1 MKMKNKSESLVPPNT
16 EYLELNFVGE
26 TATGRGNNQQYVME
40 NLHDGT
46 FRGTES
52 RVGITI
58 GRHRPRTYINPIE
71 KWEEIF
77 QSKISRGYMVTK
89 TKKMEQ
95 KVIEKNTSSINGN
108 EYAPIAD
115 SSVNE
120 VVKLLLGCTTA
131 VLNQNYRIRIDDISD
146 EMIDFGHSILK
157 ELSAGYSKMS
167 VAEFNNKLKTLY
179 AAIPRRI
186 DNLSKALAK
195 RKLDFNDI
203 IADEQD
209 LFDVMVNRVRNTQ
222 DLGRCSVRPTVL
234 EAFHLDWRDV
244 TEEEHAKVISM
255 LDNNAAQYVKSW
267 RVRNRRTEE
276 RFNRFY
282 QQEQLSEDYGIDHLF
297 HGSRTENFWSIVTN
311 GLLINPDCGVQRTGS
326 MFGNGTYFAP
336 LAQKS
341 LGYTNGG
348 YWVGGDKNVRFLAI
362 YKVATG
368 KHYDIYQGSD
378 FSLNKAVLQKK
389 CPGAHC
395 TWAHGRGTGGTTL
408 CNDEVIVYDEAQ
420 STIEYLIM
428 MK

>member
-1 MKMKNKSESLVPPNT
+1 MKTTNLIPPNT

-58 GRHRPRTYINPIE
+58 GRHRPRSFINPME
-71 KWEEIF
+71 KWDEIF
-77 QSKISRGYMVTK
+77 QSKVSRGYMVTK

-115 SSVNE
+115 ASVNK
-120 VVKLLLGCTTA
+120 VVTLLLECTTA
-131 VLNQNYRIRIDDISD
+131 VLSQNYRIKIDDISD
-146 EMIDFGHSILK
+146 EMIAFGQSILK
-157 ELSAGYSKMS
+157 ELSSGYSKMS
-167 VAEFNNKLKTLY
+167 VAEFNNKLKALY

-186 DNLSKALAK
+186 DNLSKVLAK

-203 IADEQD
+203 IADEQE
-209 LFDVMVNRVRNTQ
+209 LFDVMVNRVRNAH
-222 DLGRCSVRPTVL
+222 DLDNCSVRPTVL

-244 TEEEHAKVISM
+244 TEEEQNKVLSM
-255 LDNNAAQYVKSW
+255 LKGNASQYVKAW
-267 RVRNRRTEE
+267 RIRNRRTEE
-276 RFNRFY
+276 RFDRFC
-282 QQEQLSEDYGIDHLF
+282 QQEQLSKGHGIDHLF

-311 GLLINPDCGVQRTGS
+311 GLLINPDCRVQRIGS

-341 LGYTNGG
+341 LGYTDGG
-348 YWVGGDKNVRFLAI
+348 YWAGGNTDVRFLAI
-362 YKVATG
+362 YRVATG
-368 KHYDIYQGSD
+368 KHYDICHGSD
-378 FSLNKAVLQKK
+378 SSLTKAVLQKK

-395 TWAHGRGTGGTTL
+395 VWAHGRGTGGTTL
-408 CNDEVIVYDEAQ
+408 FNDEVVVYDEAQ

>member
-1 MKMKNKSESLVPPNT
+1 MKTTNLIPPNT

-58 GRHRPRTYINPIE
+58 GRHRPRSFINPME
-71 KWEEIF
+71 KWDEIF
-77 QSKISRGYMVTK
+77 QSKVSRGYMVTK

-115 SSVNE
+115 ASVNK
-120 VVKLLLGCTTA
+120 VVTLLLECTTA
-131 VLNQNYRIRIDDISD
+131 VLSQNYRIKIDDISD
-146 EMIDFGHSILK
+146 EMIAFGQSILK
-157 ELSAGYSKMS
+157 ELSSGYSKMS
-167 VAEFNNKLKTLY
+167 VAEFNNKLKALY

-186 DNLSKALAK
+186 DNLSKVLAK

-203 IADEQD
+203 IADEQE
-209 LFDVMVNRVRNTQ
+209 LFDVMVNRVRNAH
-222 DLGRCSVRPTVL
+222 DLDNCSVRPTVL

-244 TEEEHAKVISM
+244 TEEEQNKVLSM
-255 LDNNAAQYVKSW
+255 LKGNASQYVKAW
-267 RVRNRRTEE
+267 RIRNRRTEE
-276 RFNRFY
+276 RFDRFC
-282 QQEQLSEDYGIDHLF
+282 QQEQLSEGHGSDHLF

-341 LGYTNGG
+341 LGYTDGG
-348 YWVGGDKNVRFLAI
+348 YWAGGNTDVRFLAI
-362 YKVATG
+362 YRVATG
-368 KHYDIYQGSD
+368 KHHDIYQGCDTSHTKNV
-378 FSLNKAVLQKK
+378 FQKK
-389 CPGAHC
+389 YPGAHC
-395 TWAHGRGTGGTTL
+395 VWAHGRGTGGTTL
-408 CNDEVIVYDEAQ
+408 FNDEVVVYDEAQ

>member
-1 MKMKNKSESLVPPNT
+1 MKANVSLVPPNT

-26 TATGRGNNQQYVME
+26 TATGRGNNQQYIME

-58 GRHRPRTYINPIE
+58 GRHRPRSYINPME
-71 KWEEIF
+71 KWDEMF
-77 QSKISRGYMVTK
+77 RLKISRGYMVTK
-89 TKKMEQ
+89 TQKMEQ
-95 KVIEKNTSSINGN
+95 KIIEKNTNSINGN
-108 EYAPIAD
+108 EYTPIAD
-115 SSVNE
+115 QSVNE
-120 VVKLLLGCTTA
+120 VVTLLLECTTA
-131 VLNQNYRIRIDDISD
+131 ALNQNYRIKIDDISD
-146 EMIDFGHSILK
+146 EMIEFGRSILQK
-157 ELSAGYSKMS
+157 MAKDYSKMS

-186 DNLSKALAK
+186 DNLSKVLAK

-203 IADEQD
+203 LADEQD
-209 LFDVMVNRVRNTQ
+209 LFNVMINRVRNAR
-222 DLGRCSVRPTVL
+222 DLGHCSVKPTVL

-244 TEEEHAKVISM
+244 TEEEHAGILSM
-255 LDNNAAQYVKSW
+255 LQRNASQYVKAW
-267 RVRNRRTEE
+267 RVSNHKTEE
-276 RFNRFY
+276 RFQRFC
-282 QQEQLSEDYGIDHLF
+282 QQEHLSEENSISHLF

-311 GLLINPDCGVQRTGS
+311 GLLINPDSSVQRTGS

-348 YWVGGDKNVRFLAI
+348 YWAGGGGSTKFLAI

-368 KHYDIYQGSD
+368 KHYDIYDGWD
-378 FSLNKAVLQKK
+378 YSLNKTVLQKK

-395 TWAHGRGTGGTTL
+395 TWAHGRGSGGDTL

>member
-1 MKMKNKSESLVPPNT
+1 MKTTNLIPPNT

-58 GRHRPRTYINPIE
+58 GRHRPRSFINPME
-71 KWEEIF
+71 KWDEIC
-77 QSKISRGYMVTK
+77 QSKVSRGYMVTK

-108 EYAPIAD
+108 EYAPIANA
-115 SSVNE
+115 SVNE
-120 VVKLLLGCTTA
+120 VVTLLLECTTA
-131 VLNQNYRIRIDDISD
+131 VLSQNYRIKIDDISD
-146 EMIDFGHSILK
+146 EMIAFGQSILK
-157 ELSAGYSKMS
+157 ELSSGYSKMS

-186 DNLSKALAK
+186 DNLSKILAK

-203 IADEQD
+203 IADEQE
-209 LFDVMVNRVRNTQ
+209 LFDVMVNRVRNAH
-222 DLGRCSVRPTVL
+222 DLGNCSVRPTVL

-244 TEEEHAKVISM
+244 TEEEQDKVLSM
-255 LDNNAAQYVKSW
+255 LKGNASQYVKAW
-267 RVRNRRTEE
+267 RIRNRRTEE
-276 RFNRFY
+276 RFDRFC
-282 QQEQLSEDYGIDHLF
+282 QQEQLSEGHGIDHLF

-341 LGYTNGG
+341 LGYTDGG
-348 YWVGGDKNVRFLAI
+348 YWAGGNTDVRFLAI
-362 YKVATG
+362 YRVATG
-368 KHYDIYQGSD
+368 KHHDIYQGCDTSHTKNV
-378 FSLNKAVLQKK
+378 FQKK
-389 CPGAHC
+389 YPGAHC
-395 TWAHGRGTGGTTL
+395 VWAHGRGTGGTTL
-408 CNDEVIVYDEAQ
+408 FNDEVVVYDEAQ

>member
-1 MKMKNKSESLVPPNT
+1 MKTTNLIPPNT

-58 GRHRPRTYINPIE
+58 GRHRPRSFINPME
-71 KWEEIF
+71 KWDEIF
-77 QSKISRGYMVTK
+77 QSKVSRGYMVTK

-95 KVIEKNTSSINGN
+95 KVIEKNTNSINGN

-115 SSVNE
+115 ASVNK
-120 VVKLLLGCTTA
+120 VVTLLLECTTA
-131 VLNQNYRIRIDDISD
+131 VLSQNYRIKIDDISD
-146 EMIDFGHSILK
+146 EMIAFGQSILK
-157 ELSAGYSKMS
+157 ELSSGYSKMS
-167 VAEFNNKLKTLY
+167 VAEFNNKLKALY

-186 DNLSKALAK
+186 DNLSKVLAK

-203 IADEQD
+203 IADEQE
-209 LFDVMVNRVRNTQ
+209 LFDVMVNRVRNAH
-222 DLGRCSVRPTVL
+222 DLDNCSVRPTVL

-244 TEEEHAKVISM
+244 TEEEQNKVLSM
-255 LDNNAAQYVKSW
+255 LKGNASQYVKAW
-267 RVRNRRTEE
+267 RIRNRRTEE
-276 RFNRFY
+276 RFDRFC
-282 QQEQLSEDYGIDHLF
+282 QQEQLSEGHGIDHLF

-341 LGYTNGG
+341 LGYTDGG
-348 YWVGGDKNVRFLAI
+348 YWAGGNTDVRFLAI
-362 YKVATG
+362 YRVATG
-368 KHYDIYQGSD
+368 KHHDIYQGCDTSHTKNV
-378 FSLNKAVLQKK
+378 FQKK
-389 CPGAHC
+389 YPGAHC
-395 TWAHGRGTGGTTL
+395 VWAHGRGTGGTTL
-408 CNDEVIVYDEAQ
+408 FNDEVVVYDEAQ

>member
-1 MKMKNKSESLVPPNT
+1 MKANVSLVPPNT

-26 TATGRGNNQQYVME
+26 TATGRGNNQQYIME

-58 GRHRPRTYINPIE
+58 GRHRPRSYINPME
-71 KWEEIF
+71 KWEEMF
-77 QSKISRGYMVTK
+77 RLKVSRGYMVTK
-89 TKKMEQ
+89 TQKMEQ
-95 KVIEKNTSSINGN
+95 KIIEKNTSSINGN
-108 EYAPIAD
+108 EYTPIAD
-115 SSVNE
+115 QSINE
-120 VVKLLLGCTTA
+120 VVTLLLECTTA
-131 VLNQNYRIRIDDISD
+131 VLNQNYRIKIDDISN
-146 EMIDFGHSILK
+146 EMIEFGRSILQEMAK
-157 ELSAGYSKMS
+157 DYSKMS

-186 DNLSKALAK
+186 DNLSKVLAK

-209 LFDVMVNRVRNTQ
+209 LFDVMINRVRNAR
-222 DLGRCSVRPTVL
+222 DLGQCSVKPTVL

-244 TEEEHAKVISM
+244 TEEEHANILLM
-255 LDNNAAQYVKSW
+255 LQGSASRYVKAW
-267 RVRNRRTEE
+267 RVCNQRTEE
-276 RFNRFY
+276 RFHHFC
-282 QQEQLSEDYGIDHLF
+282 QQEHLSEENGISHLF

-311 GLLINPDCGVQRTGS
+311 GLLINPDSSVQRSGS

-348 YWVGGDKNVRFLAI
+348 YWAGGSSSTKFLAI

-368 KHYDIYQGSD
+368 KHYDIYGGAD
-378 FSLNKAVLQKK
+378 ISLNKTVLQKK

-395 TWAHGRGTGGTTL
+395 TWAHGRGSGGVTL

>member
-1 MKMKNKSESLVPPNT
+1 MKTTNLIPPNT

-58 GRHRPRTYINPIE
+58 GRHRPRSFINPME
-71 KWEEIF
+71 KWDEIF
-77 QSKISRGYMVTK
+77 QSKVSRGYMVTK

-95 KVIEKNTSSINGN
+95 KVIEKNTNSINGN

-115 SSVNE
+115 ASVNK
-120 VVKLLLGCTTA
+120 VVTLLLECTTA
-131 VLNQNYRIRIDDISD
+131 VLSQNYRIKIDDISD
-146 EMIDFGHSILK
+146 EMIAFGQSILK
-157 ELSAGYSKMS
+157 ELSSGYSKMS
-167 VAEFNNKLKTLY
+167 VAEFNNKLKALY

-186 DNLSKALAK
+186 DNLSKVLAK

-203 IADEQD
+203 IADEQE
-209 LFDVMVNRVRNTQ
+209 LFDVMVNRVRNAH
-222 DLGRCSVRPTVL
+222 DLDNCSVRPTVL

-244 TEEEHAKVISM
+244 TEEEQNKVLSM
-255 LDNNAAQYVKSW
+255 LKGNASQYVKAW
-267 RVRNRRTEE
+267 RIRNRRTEE
-276 RFNRFY
+276 RFDRFC
-282 QQEQLSEDYGIDHLF
+282 QQEQLSKGHGIDHLF

-311 GLLINPDCGVQRTGS
+311 GLLINPDCRVQRIGS

-341 LGYTNGG
+341 LGYTDGG
-348 YWVGGDKNVRFLAI
+348 YWAGGNTDVRFLAI
-362 YKVATG
+362 YRVATG
-368 KHYDIYQGSD
+368 KHHDIYQGCDTSHTKNV
-378 FSLNKAVLQKK
+378 FQKK
-389 CPGAHC
+389 YPGAHC
-395 TWAHGRGTGGTTL
+395 AWAHGRGTGGTTL
-408 CNDEVIVYDEAQ
+408 FNDEVVVYDEAQ

>member
-1 MKMKNKSESLVPPNT
+1 MKTINLIPPNT

-58 GRHRPRTYINPIE
+58 GRHRPRSFINPME
-71 KWEEIF
+71 KWDEIF
-77 QSKISRGYMVTK
+77 QSKVSRGYMVTK

-115 SSVNE
+115 ASVNK
-120 VVKLLLGCTTA
+120 VVTLLLECTTA
-131 VLNQNYRIRIDDISD
+131 VLSQNYRIKIDDISD
-146 EMIDFGHSILK
+146 EMIAFGQSILK
-157 ELSAGYSKMS
+157 ELSSGYSKMS

-186 DNLSKALAK
+186 DNLSKVLAK

-203 IADEQD
+203 IADEQE
-209 LFDVMVNRVRNTQ
+209 LFDVMVNRVRNAH
-222 DLGRCSVRPTVL
+222 DLDNCSVRPTVL

-244 TEEEHAKVISM
+244 TEEEQNKVLSM
-255 LDNNAAQYVKSW
+255 LKGNASQYVKAW
-267 RVRNRRTEE
+267 RIRNRRTEE
-276 RFNRFY
+276 RFDRFC
-282 QQEQLSEDYGIDHLF
+282 QQEQLSEGHGIDHLF

-341 LGYTNGG
+341 LGYTDGG
-348 YWVGGDKNVRFLAI
+348 YWAGGNTDVRFLAI
-362 YKVATG
+362 YRVATG
-368 KHYDIYQGSD
+368 KHHDIYQGCDTSHTKNV
-378 FSLNKAVLQKK
+378 FQKK
-389 CPGAHC
+389 YPGAHC
-395 TWAHGRGTGGTTL
+395 AWAHGRGTGGTTL
-408 CNDEVIVYDEAQ
+408 FNDEVVVYDEAQ

>member
-1 MKMKNKSESLVPPNT
+1 MKTTNLIPPNT

-58 GRHRPRTYINPIE
+58 GRHRPRSFINPME
-71 KWEEIF
+71 KWDEIF
-77 QSKISRGYMVTK
+77 QSKVSRGYMVTK

-108 EYAPIAD
+108 EYAPIANA
-115 SSVNE
+115 SVNE
-120 VVKLLLGCTTA
+120 VVTLLLECTTA
-131 VLNQNYRIRIDDISD
+131 VLSQNYRIKIDDISD
-146 EMIDFGHSILK
+146 EMIAFGQSILK
-157 ELSAGYSKMS
+157 ELSSGYFKMS

-186 DNLSKALAK
+186 DNLSKILAK

-203 IADEQD
+203 IADEQE
-209 LFDVMVNRVRNTQ
+209 LFDVMVNRVRNAH
-222 DLGRCSVRPTVL
+222 DLGNCSVRPTVL

-244 TEEEHAKVISM
+244 TEEEQDKVLSM
-255 LDNNAAQYVKSW
+255 LKGNASQYVKAW
-267 RVRNRRTEE
+267 RIRNRRTEE
-276 RFNRFY
+276 RFDRFC
-282 QQEQLSEDYGIDHLF
+282 QQEQLSEGHGIDHLF

-348 YWVGGDKNVRFLAI
+348 YWVGGNKDVRFLAI

-378 FSLNKAVLQKK
+378 FSLNKAILQKK

-395 TWAHGRGTGGTTL
+395 AWAHGRGTGGTTL

>member
-1 MKMKNKSESLVPPNT
+1 MKTTNLIPPNT

-58 GRHRPRTYINPIE
+58 GRHRPRSFINPME
-71 KWEEIF
+71 KWDEIF
-77 QSKISRGYMVTK
+77 QSKVSRGYMVTK

-108 EYAPIAD
+108 EYAPIANA
-115 SSVNE
+115 SVNE
-120 VVKLLLGCTTA
+120 VVTLLLECTTA
-131 VLNQNYRIRIDDISD
+131 VLSQNYRIKIDDISD
-146 EMIDFGHSILK
+146 EMIAFGQSILK
-157 ELSAGYSKMS
+157 ELSSGYSRMS

-186 DNLSKALAK
+186 DNLSKVLAK

-203 IADEQD
+203 IADEQE
-209 LFDVMVNRVRNTQ
+209 LFDVMVNRVRNAH
-222 DLGRCSVRPTVL
+222 DLDNCSVRPTVL

-244 TEEEHAKVISM
+244 TEEEQDKVLSM
-255 LDNNAAQYVKSW
+255 LKGNASQYVKAW
-267 RVRNRRTEE
+267 RIRNRRTEE
-276 RFNRFY
+276 RFDRFC
-282 QQEQLSEDYGIDHLF
+282 QQEQLSKGHGIDHLF

-311 GLLINPDCGVQRTGS
+311 GLLINPDCRVQRIGS

-341 LGYTNGG
+341 LGYTDGG
-348 YWVGGDKNVRFLAI
+348 Y
-362 YKVATG
+362 
-368 KHYDIYQGSD
+368 
-378 FSLNKAVLQKK
+378 
-389 CPGAHC
+389 
-395 TWAHGRGTGGTTL
+395 
-408 CNDEVIVYDEAQ
+408 
-420 STIEYLIM
+420 
-428 MK
+428 

>member
-1 MKMKNKSESLVPPNT
+1 MKTKSESLVPPNT

-58 GRHRPRTYINPIE
+58 GRHRPRSFINPME

-108 EYAPIAD
+108 EYAPITD
-115 SSVNE
+115 NSVNE
-120 VVKLLLGCTTA
+120 VVKLLLECTTA

-222 DLGRCSVRPTVL
+222 DLGHCSVKPTVL

-255 LDNNAAQYVKSW
+255 LDNNAAQYVKAW

-276 RFNRFY
+276 RFNRFC

-311 GLLINPDCGVQRTGS
+311 GLLINPYCGVQRTGS

>member
-1 MKMKNKSESLVPPNT
+1 MK
-16 EYLELNFVGE
+16 Y
-26 TATGRGNNQQYVME
+26 Q
-40 NLHDGT
+40 
-46 FRGTES
+46 
-52 RVGITI
+52 
-58 GRHRPRTYINPIE
+58 
-71 KWEEIF
+71 
-77 QSKISRGYMVTK
+77 
-89 TKKMEQ
+89 
-95 KVIEKNTSSINGN
+95 
-108 EYAPIAD
+108 
-115 SSVNE
+115 
-120 VVKLLLGCTTA
+120 
-131 VLNQNYRIRIDDISD
+131 
-146 EMIDFGHSILK
+146 
-157 ELSAGYSKMS
+157 
-167 VAEFNNKLKTLY
+167 
-179 AAIPRRI
+179 
-186 DNLSKALAK
+186 
-195 RKLDFNDI
+195 LDFNDI
-203 IADEQD
+203 IADEQE

-222 DLGRCSVRPTVL
+222 DLGLCSVRPTVL

-244 TEEEHAKVISM
+244 TEEEHANVISM
-255 LDNNAAQYVKSW
+255 LDRNAAQYVKAW

-276 RFNRFY
+276 QFNRFC

-395 TWAHGRGTGGTTL
+395 TWAHGRGNGGTTL

>member
-1 MKMKNKSESLVPPNT
+1 MKTINLIPPNT

-58 GRHRPRTYINPIE
+58 GRHRPRSFINPME
-71 KWEEIF
+71 KWDEIF
-77 QSKISRGYMVTK
+77 QSKVSRGYMVTK

-115 SSVNE
+115 ASVNK
-120 VVKLLLGCTTA
+120 VVTLLLECTTA
-131 VLNQNYRIRIDDISD
+131 VLSQNYRIKIDDISD
-146 EMIDFGHSILK
+146 EMIAFGQSILK
-157 ELSAGYSKMS
+157 ELSSGYSKMS

-186 DNLSKALAK
+186 DNLSKVLAK

-203 IADEQD
+203 IADEQE
-209 LFDVMVNRVRNTQ
+209 LFDVMVNRVRNAH
-222 DLGRCSVRPTVL
+222 DLDNCSVRPTVL

-244 TEEEHAKVISM
+244 TEEEQDKVLSM
-255 LDNNAAQYVKSW
+255 LKGNASQYVKAW
-267 RVRNRRTEE
+267 RIRNRRTEE
-276 RFNRFY
+276 RFDRFC
-282 QQEQLSEDYGIDHLF
+282 QQEQLSEGHGIDHLF

-341 LGYTNGG
+341 LGYTDGG
-348 YWVGGDKNVRFLAI
+348 YWAGGNTDVRFLAI
-362 YKVATG
+362 YRVATG
-368 KHYDIYQGSD
+368 KHHDIYQGCDTSHTKNV
-378 FSLNKAVLQKK
+378 FQKK
-389 CPGAHC
+389 YPGAHC
-395 TWAHGRGTGGTTL
+395 AWAHGRGTGGTTL
-408 CNDEVIVYDEAQ
+408 FNDEVVVYDEAQ

>member
-1 MKMKNKSESLVPPNT
+1 MKTTNLIPPNT

-58 GRHRPRTYINPIE
+58 GRHRPRSFINPME
-71 KWEEIF
+71 KWDEIF
-77 QSKISRGYMVTK
+77 QSKVSRGYMVTK

-115 SSVNE
+115 ASVNK
-120 VVKLLLGCTTA
+120 VVTLLLECTTA
-131 VLNQNYRIRIDDISD
+131 VLSQNYRIKIDDISD
-146 EMIDFGHSILK
+146 EMIAFGQSILK
-157 ELSAGYSKMS
+157 ELSSGYSKMS

-186 DNLSKALAK
+186 DNLSKILAK

-203 IADEQD
+203 IADEQE
-209 LFDVMVNRVRNTQ
+209 LFDVMVNRVRNAH
-222 DLGRCSVRPTVL
+222 DLDNCSVRPTVL

-244 TEEEHAKVISM
+244 TEEEQNKVLSM
-255 LDNNAAQYVKSW
+255 LKGNASQYVKAW
-267 RVRNRRTEE
+267 RIRNRRTEE
-276 RFNRFY
+276 RFDRFC
-282 QQEQLSEDYGIDHLF
+282 QQEQLSKGHGIDHLF

-311 GLLINPDCGVQRTGS
+311 GLLINPDCRVQRIGS

-341 LGYTNGG
+341 LGYTDGG
-348 YWVGGDKNVRFLAI
+348 YWAGGNTDVRFLTI
-362 YKVATG
+362 YRVATG
-368 KHYDIYQGSD
+368 KHYDIYHGSD
-378 FSLNKAVLQKK
+378 SSLTKAVLQKK

-395 TWAHGRGTGGTTL
+395 VWAHGRGTGGTTL
-408 CNDEVIVYDEAQ
+408 FNDEVVVYDEAQ

>member
-1 MKMKNKSESLVPPNT
+1 MKTKSESLVPPNT

-58 GRHRPRTYINPIE
+58 GRHRPRSFINPME
-71 KWEEIF
+71 KWEKIF

-108 EYAPIAD
+108 EYTPIAD

-120 VVKLLLGCTTA
+120 VVKLLLECTTA
-131 VLNQNYRIRIDDISD
+131 VLNQNYLIRIDDISD

-195 RKLDFNDI
+195 RRLDFNDI

-209 LFDVMVNRVRNTQ
+209 LFDVMVNRIRNTQ
-222 DLGRCSVRPTVL
+222 DLGHCSVKPTVL

-255 LDNNAAQYVKSW
+255 LDSNANQYVKAW

-276 RFNRFY
+276 RFNRFC
-282 QQEQLSEDYGIDHLF
+282 QQEQLSEDSGIDHLF

-348 YWVGGDKNVRFLAI
+348 YWVGGDKDVRFLAI

>member
-1 MKMKNKSESLVPPNT
+1 MKTTNLIPPNT

-40 NLHDGT
+40 NLHDST

-58 GRHRPRTYINPIE
+58 GRHRPRSFINPME
-71 KWEEIF
+71 KWDEIF
-77 QSKISRGYMVTK
+77 QSKVSRGYMVTK

-115 SSVNE
+115 ASVNK
-120 VVKLLLGCTTA
+120 VVTLLLECTTA
-131 VLNQNYRIRIDDISD
+131 VLSQNYRIKIDDISD
-146 EMIDFGHSILK
+146 EMIAFGQSILK
-157 ELSAGYSKMS
+157 ELSSGYSKMS

-186 DNLSKALAK
+186 DNLSKVLAK

-203 IADEQD
+203 IADEQE
-209 LFDVMVNRVRNTQ
+209 LFDVMVNRVRNAH
-222 DLGRCSVRPTVL
+222 DLDNCSVRPTVL

-244 TEEEHAKVISM
+244 TEEEQDKVLSM
-255 LDNNAAQYVKSW
+255 LKGNASQYVKAW
-267 RVRNRRTEE
+267 RIRNRRTEE
-276 RFNRFY
+276 RFDRFC
-282 QQEQLSEDYGIDHLF
+282 QQEQLSEGHGIDHLF

-341 LGYTNGG
+341 LGYTDGG
-348 YWVGGDKNVRFLAI
+348 YWAGGNTDVRFLAI
-362 YKVATG
+362 YRVATG
-368 KHYDIYQGSD
+368 KHHDIYQGCDTSHTKNV
-378 FSLNKAVLQKK
+378 FQKK
-389 CPGAHC
+389 YPGAHC
-395 TWAHGRGTGGTTL
+395 AWAHGRGTGGTTL
-408 CNDEVIVYDEAQ
+408 FNDEVVVYDEAQ

>member
-1 MKMKNKSESLVPPNT
+1 MKTTNLIPPNT

-58 GRHRPRTYINPIE
+58 GRHRPRSFINPME
-71 KWEEIF
+71 KWDEIF
-77 QSKISRGYMVTK
+77 QSKVSRGYMVTK

-115 SSVNE
+115 ASVNK
-120 VVKLLLGCTTA
+120 VVTLLLECTTA
-131 VLNQNYRIRIDDISD
+131 VLSQNYRIKIDDISD
-146 EMIDFGHSILK
+146 EMIAFGQSILK
-157 ELSAGYSKMS
+157 ELSSGYSKMS
-167 VAEFNNKLKTLY
+167 VAEFNNKLKALY

-186 DNLSKALAK
+186 DNLSKVLAK

-203 IADEQD
+203 IADEQE
-209 LFDVMVNRVRNTQ
+209 LFDVMVNRVRNAH
-222 DLGRCSVRPTVL
+222 DLDNCSVRPTVL

-244 TEEEHAKVISM
+244 TEEEQNKVLSM
-255 LDNNAAQYVKSW
+255 LKGNASQYVKAW
-267 RVRNRRTEE
+267 RIRNRRTEE
-276 RFNRFY
+276 RFDRFC
-282 QQEQLSEDYGIDHLF
+282 QQEQLSEGHGIDHLF

-341 LGYTNGG
+341 LGYTDGG
-348 YWVGGDKNVRFLAI
+348 YWAGGNTDVRFLAI
-362 YKVATG
+362 YRVATG
-368 KHYDIYQGSD
+368 KHHDIYQGCDTSHTKNV
-378 FSLNKAVLQKK
+378 FQKK
-389 CPGAHC
+389 YPGAHC
-395 TWAHGRGTGGTTL
+395 VWAHGRGTGGTTL
-408 CNDEVIVYDEAQ
+408 LNDEVVVYDEAQ

>member
-1 MKMKNKSESLVPPNT
+1 MKTTNLIPPNT

-58 GRHRPRTYINPIE
+58 GRHRPRSFINPME
-71 KWEEIF
+71 KWDEIF
-77 QSKISRGYMVTK
+77 QSKVSRGYMVTK

-108 EYAPIAD
+108 EYAPIANA
-115 SSVNE
+115 SVNE
-120 VVKLLLGCTTA
+120 VVTLLLECTTA
-131 VLNQNYRIRIDDISD
+131 VLSQNYRIKIDDISD
-146 EMIDFGHSILK
+146 EMISFGQSILK
-157 ELSAGYSKMS
+157 ELSSGYSKMS

-186 DNLSKALAK
+186 DNLSKILAK

-203 IADEQD
+203 IADEQE
-209 LFDVMVNRVRNTQ
+209 LFDVMVNRVRNAH
-222 DLGRCSVRPTVL
+222 DLGNCSVRPTVL

-244 TEEEHAKVISM
+244 TEEEQDKVLSM
-255 LDNNAAQYVKSW
+255 LKGNASQYIKAW
-267 RVRNRRTEE
+267 RIHNRSTEE
-276 RFNRFY
+276 RFDRFC
-282 QQEQLSEDYGIDHLF
+282 QQEQLSEGHGIDHLF

-311 GLLINPDCGVQRTGS
+311 GLLINPDCGVQRSGS

-341 LGYTNGG
+341 LGYTDGG
-348 YWVGGDKNVRFLAI
+348 YWTGGNADVRFLAI
-362 YKVATG
+362 YRVATG
-368 KHYDIYQGSD
+368 KHYDIYHGSD
-378 FSLNKAVLQKK
+378 SSLTKTVLQKK

-408 CNDEVIVYDEAQ
+408 LNDEVVVYDEAQ

>member
-1 MKMKNKSESLVPPNT
+1 MKNKSESFVPPNT

-58 GRHRPRTYINPIE
+58 GRHRPRSFINPME

-77 QSKISRGYMVTK
+77 QFKISRGYMVTK

-131 VLNQNYRIRIDDISD
+131 VLNQNYRIRIDDISN
-146 EMIDFGHSILK
+146 EMINFGHSILK

-244 TEEEHAKVISM
+244 TEEEHTKVISM
-255 LDNNAAQYVKSW
+255 LDRNAAQYVKAW

-276 RFNRFY
+276 RFDRFC
-282 QQEQLSEDYGIDHLF
+282 QQEQLSEDSGIDHLF

>member
-1 MKMKNKSESLVPPNT
+1 MKTTNLIPPNT

-58 GRHRPRTYINPIE
+58 GRHRPRSFINPME
-71 KWEEIF
+71 KWDEIF
-77 QSKISRGYMVTK
+77 QSKVSRGYMVTK

-108 EYAPIAD
+108 EYAPIANA
-115 SSVNE
+115 SVNE
-120 VVKLLLGCTTA
+120 VVTLLLECTTA
-131 VLNQNYRIRIDDISD
+131 VLSQNYRIKIDDISD
-146 EMIDFGHSILK
+146 EMIAFGQSILK
-157 ELSAGYSKMS
+157 ELSSGYSKMS

-186 DNLSKALAK
+186 DNLSKILAK

-203 IADEQD
+203 IADEQE
-209 LFDVMVNRVRNTQ
+209 LFDVMVNRVRNAH
-222 DLGRCSVRPTVL
+222 DLDNCSVRPTVL

-244 TEEEHAKVISM
+244 TEEEQDKVLSM
-255 LDNNAAQYVKSW
+255 LKGNASQYVKAW
-267 RVRNRRTEE
+267 RIRNRRTEE
-276 RFNRFY
+276 RFDRFC
-282 QQEQLSEDYGIDHLF
+282 QQEQLSEGHGIDHLF

-341 LGYTNGG
+341 LGYTDGG
-348 YWVGGDKNVRFLAI
+348 YWAGGNTDVRFFAI
-362 YKVATG
+362 YRVATG
-368 KHYDIYQGSD
+368 KHHDIYQGCDTSHTKNV
-378 FSLNKAVLQKK
+378 FQKK
-389 CPGAHC
+389 YPGAHC
-395 TWAHGRGTGGTTL
+395 VWAHGRGTGGTTL
-408 CNDEVIVYDEAQ
+408 FNDEVVVYDEAQ

>member
-1 MKMKNKSESLVPPNT
+1 MKTTNLIPPNT

-58 GRHRPRTYINPIE
+58 GRHRPRSFINPME
-71 KWEEIF
+71 KWDEIF
-77 QSKISRGYMVTK
+77 QSKVSRGYMVTK

-115 SSVNE
+115 ASVNK
-120 VVKLLLGCTTA
+120 VVTLLLECTTA
-131 VLNQNYRIRIDDISD
+131 VLSQNYRIKIDDISD
-146 EMIDFGHSILK
+146 EMIAFGQSILK
-157 ELSAGYSKMS
+157 ELSSGYSKMS
-167 VAEFNNKLKTLY
+167 VAEFNNKLKALY

-186 DNLSKALAK
+186 DNLSKVLAK

-203 IADEQD
+203 IADEQE
-209 LFDVMVNRVRNTQ
+209 LFDVMVNRVRNAH
-222 DLGRCSVRPTVL
+222 DLDNCSVRPTVL

-244 TEEEHAKVISM
+244 TEEEQNKVLSM
-255 LDNNAAQYVKSW
+255 LKGNASQYVKAW
-267 RVRNRRTEE
+267 RIRNRRTEE
-276 RFNRFY
+276 RFDRFC
-282 QQEQLSEDYGIDHLF
+282 QQEQLSKGHGIDHLF

-311 GLLINPDCGVQRTGS
+311 GLLINPDCRVQRIGS

-341 LGYTNGG
+341 LGYTDGG
-348 YWVGGDKNVRFLAI
+348 YWAGGNTDVRFLAI
-362 YKVATG
+362 YRVMTG
-368 KHYDIYQGSD
+368 KHYDIYHGSD
-378 FSLNKAVLQKK
+378 SSLTKAVLQKK

-395 TWAHGRGTGGTTL
+395 VWAHGRGTGGTTL
-408 CNDEVIVYDEAQ
+408 FNDEVVVYDEAQ

>member
-1 MKMKNKSESLVPPNT
+1 MKTTNLIPPNT

-58 GRHRPRTYINPIE
+58 GRHRPRSFINPME
-71 KWEEIF
+71 KWDEIF
-77 QSKISRGYMVTK
+77 QSKVSRGYMVTK

-108 EYAPIAD
+108 EYAPIANA
-115 SSVNE
+115 SVNE
-120 VVKLLLGCTTA
+120 VVTLLLECTTA
-131 VLNQNYRIRIDDISD
+131 VLSQNYRIKIDDISD
-146 EMIDFGHSILK
+146 EMIAFGQSILK
-157 ELSAGYSKMS
+157 ELSSGYSRMS

-186 DNLSKALAK
+186 DNLSKVLAK

-203 IADEQD
+203 IADEQE
-209 LFDVMVNRVRNTQ
+209 LFDVMVNRVRNAH
-222 DLGRCSVRPTVL
+222 DLDNCSVRPTVL
-234 EAFHLDWRDV
+234 EAFHLDCR
-244 TEEEHAKVISM
+244 
-255 LDNNAAQYVKSW
+255 
-267 RVRNRRTEE
+267 
-276 RFNRFY
+276 
-282 QQEQLSEDYGIDHLF
+282 
-297 HGSRTENFWSIVTN
+297 
-311 GLLINPDCGVQRTGS
+311 VQRIGS

-341 LGYTNGG
+341 LGYTDGG
-348 YWVGGDKNVRFLAI
+348 YWAGGNTDVRFLAI
-362 YKVATG
+362 YRVATG
-368 KHYDIYQGSD
+368 KHYDIYHGSD
-378 FSLNKAVLQKK
+378 SSLTKAVLQKK

-395 TWAHGRGTGGTTL
+395 VWAHGRGTGGTTL
-408 CNDEVIVYDEAQ
+408 LNDEVVVYDEAQ

>member
-1 MKMKNKSESLVPPNT
+1 MKTTNLIPPNT

-58 GRHRPRTYINPIE
+58 GRHRPRSFINPME
-71 KWEEIF
+71 KWDEIF
-77 QSKISRGYMVTK
+77 QSKVSRGYMVTK

-108 EYAPIAD
+108 EYAPIAN

-120 VVKLLLGCTTA
+120 VVTLLLECTTA
-131 VLNQNYRIRIDDISD
+131 VLNQNYRIKIDDISD
-146 EMIDFGHSILK
+146 EMIAFGQSILK
-157 ELSAGYSKMS
+157 ELSSGYSKMS

-186 DNLSKALAK
+186 DNLSKILAK

-203 IADEQD
+203 IADEQE
-209 LFDVMVNRVRNTQ
+209 LFDVMVNRVRNAH
-222 DLGRCSVRPTVL
+222 DLGNCSVRPTVL

-244 TEEEHAKVISM
+244 TEEEQDKVLSM
-255 LDNNAAQYVKSW
+255 LKGNASQYVKAW
-267 RVRNRRTEE
+267 RIRNRRTEE
-276 RFNRFY
+276 RFDRFC
-282 QQEQLSEDYGIDHLF
+282 QQEQLSEGHGIDHLF

-311 GLLINPDCGVQRTGS
+311 GLLINSDCGVQRTGS

-341 LGYTNGG
+341 LGYTDGG
-348 YWVGGDKNVRFLAI
+348 YWAGGNTDVRFLAI
-362 YKVATG
+362 YRVATG
-368 KHYDIYQGSD
+368 KHHDIHQGCDTSHTKNV
-378 FSLNKAVLQKK
+378 FQKK
-389 CPGAHC
+389 YPGAHC
-395 TWAHGRGTGGTTL
+395 VWAHGRGTGGTTL
-408 CNDEVIVYDEAQ
+408 FNDEVVVYDEAQ

>member
-1 MKMKNKSESLVPPNT
+1 MKTTNLIPPNT

-58 GRHRPRTYINPIE
+58 GRHRPRSFINPME
-71 KWEEIF
+71 KWDEIF
-77 QSKISRGYMVTK
+77 QSKVSRGYMVTK

-108 EYAPIAD
+108 EYAPIANA
-115 SSVNE
+115 SVNE
-120 VVKLLLGCTTA
+120 VVTLLLECTTA
-131 VLNQNYRIRIDDISD
+131 VLSQNYRIKIDDISD
-146 EMIDFGHSILK
+146 EMISFGQSILK
-157 ELSAGYSKMS
+157 ELSSGYSKMS

-186 DNLSKALAK
+186 DNLSKILAK

-203 IADEQD
+203 IADEQE
-209 LFDVMVNRVRNTQ
+209 LFDVMVNRVRNAH
-222 DLGRCSVRPTVL
+222 DLGNCSVRPTVL

-244 TEEEHAKVISM
+244 TEEEQDKVLSM
-255 LDNNAAQYVKSW
+255 LKGNASQYVKAW
-267 RVRNRRTEE
+267 RIRNRRTEE
-276 RFNRFY
+276 RFDRFC
-282 QQEQLSEDYGIDHLF
+282 QQEQLSEGHGIDHLF

-341 LGYTNGG
+341 LGYTDGG
-348 YWVGGDKNVRFLAI
+348 YWAGGNTDVRFLAI
-362 YKVATG
+362 YRVATG
-368 KHYDIYQGSD
+368 KHHDIYQGCDTSHTKNV
-378 FSLNKAVLQKK
+378 FQKK
-389 CPGAHC
+389 YPGAHC
-395 TWAHGRGTGGTTL
+395 AWAHGRGTGGTTL
-408 CNDEVIVYDEAQ
+408 FNDEVVVYDEAQ